1 MGSLDLSVKGEISV
15 FITYS
20 STDVPD
26 LLWKLFHKLL
36 SSFFV
41 YLSSSLWLCMTFC
54 KSSRKGTSTKL
65 SFAGL
70 YLWQICECL
79 SSQRGWNS
87 SLIVRTLRTWL
98 GGLETVGFRISDRLD
113 SDSCRKYTLFFVQ
126 HHSAGIVRHRL
137 LSPRSICESNNW
149 LLNSKTICFHIYMFK
164 DRFARWQAT

>member
-26 LLWKLFHKLL
+26 LLWKLFHKRL

-41 YLSSSLWLCMTFC
+41 WLSSSLRLCMSFC
-54 KSSRKGTSTKL
+54 KSSKKGTSTKL

-70 YLWQICECL
+70 HLWRCWICECL
-79 SSQRGWNS
+79 NSQRGWNFS
-87 SLIVRTLRTWL
+87 FMVRTLKTWL
-98 GGLETVGFRISDRLD
+98 WGLETVGCRISDRLD

-126 HHSAGIVRHRL
+126 HASARVVRHWL
-137 LSPRSICESNNW
+137 LSPRRICESNNW
-149 LLNSKTICFHIYMFK
+149 LLNSKSILFQRQIC
-164 DRFARWQAT
+164 